1 MTETVSSAVETP
13 EPASGEVIYRHK
25 ITTRVTHWINAVC
38 FTVLLMNGLQI
49 LNAHPALYWN
59 EFGADDDRAFIE
71 FFASRDGDELVGHTR
86 IGALTMTTTGLFG
99 VSKGNDGDARLGNAA
114 EIS

>member
-1 MTETVSSAVETP
+1 MIETVSLAVETP
-13 EPASGEVIYRHK
+13 ELASREVIYRHK

-38 FTVLLMNGLQI
+38 FTVLLMSGLQI
-49 LNAHPALYWN
+49 LNAHPALYWG
-59 EFGADDDRAFIE
+59 EFGAVNDRAFIE

-99 VSKGNDGDARLGNAA
+99 VSKGSDGDARLGNAA
-114 EIS
+114 ELS